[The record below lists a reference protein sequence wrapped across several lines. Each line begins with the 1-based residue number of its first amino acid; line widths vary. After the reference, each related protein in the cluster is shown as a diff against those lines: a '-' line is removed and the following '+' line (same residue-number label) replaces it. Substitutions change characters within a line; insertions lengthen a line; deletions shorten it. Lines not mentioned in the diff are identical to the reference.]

1 MRPLVREE
9 AKSDH
14 AAVRE
19 ILLEAFEQ
27 PDEADLVEKLRT
39 STAFIPSLSLV
50 AEAEGEVVGHILF
63 TRLHVR
69 AETRRPG
76 LALAPMAV
84 RKAFQRRGVGG
95 ALVREGL
102 ARARALAEPF
112 VVVVGHPEY
121 YPRFGFE
128 RSSRWS
134 IRASF
139 EVREEAI
146 MAIEL
151 QPHGLDGVTGVVDWA
166 PEFGLEAG

>member
-1 MRPLVREE
+1 
-9 AKSDH
+9 
-14 AAVRE
+14 
-19 ILLEAFEQ
+19 
-27 PDEADLVEKLRT
+27 
-39 STAFIPSLSLV
+39 
-50 AEAEGEVVGHILF
+50 
-63 TRLHVR
+63 
-69 AETRRPG
+69 
-76 LALAPMAV
+76 
-84 RKAFQRRGVGG
+84 
-95 ALVREGL
+95 
-102 ARARALAEPF
+102 
-112 VVVVGHPEY
+112 VGHPEY